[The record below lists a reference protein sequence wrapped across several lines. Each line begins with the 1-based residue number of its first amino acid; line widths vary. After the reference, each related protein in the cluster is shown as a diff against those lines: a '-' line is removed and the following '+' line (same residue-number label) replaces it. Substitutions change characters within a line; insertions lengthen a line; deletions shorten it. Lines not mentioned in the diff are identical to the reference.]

1 MEKKRWLQLI
11 VSGLSLVLSLV
22 LDLYYPHVKDAL
34 CTILPTSNIADRN
47 NDNYGGRTDLNRYQT
62 ERIK

>member
-1 MEKKRWLQLI
+1 VENKKWLRLI
-11 VSGLSLVLSLV
+11 VSGLSLVLSLA

-34 CTILPTSNIADRN
+34 CTAMPGSSINPDSFDTIDQ
-47 NDNYGGRTDLNRYQT
+47 TELNRDRM